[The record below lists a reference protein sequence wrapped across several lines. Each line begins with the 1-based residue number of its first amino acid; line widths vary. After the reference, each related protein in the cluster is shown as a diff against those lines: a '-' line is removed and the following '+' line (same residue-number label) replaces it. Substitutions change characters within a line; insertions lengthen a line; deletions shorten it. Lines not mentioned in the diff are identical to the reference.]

1 MDIEKLTTLTEAL
14 AEVKTQISE
23 LELSARGLSAEILE
37 TLQGEGFKSFD
48 TNGIRVTVCYR
59 RKYRY
64 PEHINTL
71 ENQLRDAKKHFEID
85 SQNYETISYIST
97 KFL

>member
-1 MDIEKLTTLTEAL
+1 MDIKKLTTLTEAL
-14 AEVKTQISE
+14 AEVKTQIAD
-23 LELSARGLSAEILE
+23 LELTARGLSSEIME
-37 TLQGEGFKSFD
+37 ILQGEGFKSFD
-48 TNGIRVTVCYR
+48 TNGIRVTVCHR

-64 PEHINTL
+64 PHEITTL